1 MTVIYFPLLYTAAE
15 TKQSHLSKN
24 AHITEKWYEE
34 RRNPIQFLFLKK
46 HEKIHI

>member
-1 MTVIYFPLLYTAAE
+1 MTVIYFPLLYTTAE
-15 TKQSHLSKN
+15 TKQSHLLKN